1 MQPSNPKTTKPPRLD
16 SAALSVALSQFTG
29 TEQWYRHPLNRRM
42 LYTDGVQYLAENGGQ
57 QGAYW
62 VLDKVALEICP
73 LLDSKKQ
80 AFGAVSLTVN
90 PDQTAVMIVTDGN
103 DQLLLRREMRYTDL
117 QNGEWR
123 FYLIE
128 EGDHRVFL
136 LPSEY

>member
-1 MQPSNPKTTKPPRLD
+1 MQPVNPKTTKLPRLD
-16 SAALSVALSQFTG
+16 SAQLRAALSQFTG

-128 EGDHRVFL
+128 EGDHRVLL

>member
-1 MQPSNPKTTKPPRLD
+1 MQPSNLQTTKPPRLD

-80 AFGAVSLTVN
+80 AFGALSLTVN

-128 EGDHRVFL
+128 EGDHRVML